1 LTIIEASSVRIQTMV
16 DGTLRITCDVEPRH
30 ARDAFNLF
38 GSPGTPMALAALRTA
53 PAAIEPPQATPTPE
67 KPKGGAW
74 SQWCAIRCGEQAFQD
89 WLFERYT
96 KTWDA
101 LQGRETETAE
111 VAAEV
116 IRSIVGIASRA
127 ELDNDPA
134 AFERFSKLIRGPW
147 QKHYQGIAA

>member
-1 LTIIEASSVRIQTMV
+1 MTLIEASSVRIQTMV

-53 PAAIEPPQATPTPE
+53 PAAIEQPQAAPE
-67 KPKGGAW
+67 KPKGGVW
-74 SQWCAIRCGEQAFQD
+74 SQWCAIRCGEPEFQRWLAHAFPAL
-89 WLFERYT
+89 WV
-96 KTWDA
+96 KHGDA
-101 LQGRETETAE
+101 AT
-111 VAAEV
+111 V
-116 IRSIVGIASRA
+116 IRAACQLESRA
-127 ELDNDPA
+127 ELDNDTA